1 MSPEIL
7 AQIQS
12 LANAG
17 PETDGLLVN
26 GLLLCAA
33 QIAKEHGLTLYE
45 CEGPEFKATLRIRK
59 GKVKP

>member
-1 MSPEIL
+1 MNPEIR

-17 PETDGLLVN
+17 PEAEGLLLN

-33 QIAKEHGLTLYE
+33 QVAREHGLTQYE
-45 CEGPEFKATLRIRK
+45 CEGPEFKATIR
-59 GKVKP
+59 VRKPKAKS